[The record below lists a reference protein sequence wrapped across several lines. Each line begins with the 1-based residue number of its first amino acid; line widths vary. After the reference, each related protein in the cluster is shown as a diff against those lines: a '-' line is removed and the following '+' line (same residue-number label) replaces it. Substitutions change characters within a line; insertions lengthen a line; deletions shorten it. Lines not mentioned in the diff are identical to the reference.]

1 MADAD
6 GHDPPVPVGPT
17 VDGSGTTA
25 DEESQ
30 QTPTV
35 KEAKAEN
42 NSSQFTVT
50 VNNRPADIP
59 GGKTLDKMG
68 IDHQWITTSD
78 GASAGLGTA
87 KGVPKGSPDLPL
99 TPTEVVDHHGET
111 AVSTTTYT
119 NVDRAAINSF
129 LKIGTPQGPWVPGVN
144 DCNTFVQNAISSST
158 PHDIYSPSV
167 VTKAGVTQGQL
178 LYHNVVVYADG
189 AVHSP
194 GGP

>member
-1 MADAD
+1 LIAGTDMEAGGA
-6 GHDPPVPVGPT
+6 PT
-17 VDGSGTTA
+17 VDGNPAQFGAFYTGDAPQSGQDA
-25 DEESQ
+25 AQNKS
-30 QTPTV
+30 
-35 KEAKAEN
+35 N
-42 NSSQFTVT
+42 QFTVT

-87 KGVPKGSPDLPL
+87 KGVPKGSPDLPF

-111 AVSTTTYT
+111 AVSTTTYA

-144 DCNTFVQNAISSST
+144 DCNTFVQNAISAST

-167 VTKAGVTQGQL
+167 ITKAGVTQGQL

-189 AVHSP
+189 TVHSP